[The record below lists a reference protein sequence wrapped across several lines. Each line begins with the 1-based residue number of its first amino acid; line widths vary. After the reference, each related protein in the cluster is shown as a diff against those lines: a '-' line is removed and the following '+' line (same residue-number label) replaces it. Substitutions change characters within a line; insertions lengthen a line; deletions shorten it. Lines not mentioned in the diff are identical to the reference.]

1 MNKLYYGD
9 NLPILREHIDDASVD
24 LIYLDPPFNSNRDY
38 NVLFRDESGLDS
50 DAQILAFGDS
60 WHWGPTAEATWHDL
74 VTGNDNVGTLMSAL
88 RQVLGENQM
97 MAYLV
102 MMCARLIELKR
113 VLKPTGSIYLH
124 CDDSASHYLKMIMDV
139 IFGAQNFRND
149 IVWRRATAHNDPKR
163 YGRIHDNILFFTRTD
178 EFYWEGQTNGTPR
191 SDEELQETYPLEDE
205 WGRFRSAD
213 LTGAGANPGAPSSAP
228 WRSYDVAARGRHW
241 SVPKTGRYAE
251 YIEREFIPG
260 YRSIE
265 GIHERLE
272 ALDAA
277 GLIHHPQRG
286 FWPGL
291 KRYAAADR
299 GVPPQDIILD
309 PIGFTNFSAGR
320 GEHLGYP
327 TQKPLALLEKLI
339 KVSCPPDG
347 VVLDPFCGCG
357 TAVVAAE
364 QLGRQWIGID
374 ITHLSVAMMKARLHD
389 ECNGLRAGVDY
400 EVTGEPTTLQD
411 ARQLALDDRYQ
422 FQFWALSLVNAQP
435 LNNERKKGADRGI
448 DGVLGFV
455 DGSGRR
461 QRRRRVP
468 VQVKSGG
475 VSSSDIRD
483 LRGTVEREDAAMGVF
498 VTLAEPTGPMQREAV
513 SAGFFES
520 ESWSGRYPRLQIL
533 TIEQLLD
540 GAQVD
545 MPLMFRTPRI
555 AEDEMTQGGLNMPSN
570 GEEQP

>member
-1 MNKLYYGD
+1 
-9 NLPILREHIDDASVD
+9 
-24 LIYLDPPFNSNRDY
+24 
-38 NVLFRDESGLDS
+38 
-50 DAQILAFGDS
+50 
-60 WHWGPTAEATWHDL
+60 
-74 VTGNDNVGTLMSAL
+74 
-88 RQVLGENQM
+88 
-97 MAYLV
+97 
-102 MMCARLIELKR
+102 
-113 VLKPTGSIYLH
+113 
-124 CDDSASHYLKMIMDV
+124 
-139 IFGAQNFRND
+139 
-149 IVWRRATAHNDPKR
+149 
-163 YGRIHDNILFFTRTD
+163 
-178 EFYWEGQTNGTPR
+178 
-191 SDEELQETYPLEDE
+191 
-205 WGRFRSAD
+205 
-213 LTGAGANPGAPSSAP
+213 
-228 WRSYDVAARGRHW
+228 
-241 SVPKTGRYAE
+241 VPKTGRYAE

-291 KRYAAADR
+291 KRYAPADR
-299 GVPPQDIILD
+299 GGSPQDIILD

-400 EVTGEPTTLQD
+400 EVIGEPTTLQD

-422 FQFWALSLVNAQP
+422 FQFWALSLVQAQP

-461 QRRRRVP
+461 QRRRRVL

-475 VSSSDIRD
+475 VGSSDIRD

-498 VTLAEPTGPMQREAV
+498 ITLAEPTGPMQREAV
-513 SAGFFES
+513 SAGFFEP
-520 ESWSGRYPRLQIL
+520 ESWSGRFPRLQIL
-533 TIEQLLD
+533 TIEQLLG

-545 MPLMFRTPRI
+545 MPLMRRQPRV
-555 AEDEMTQGGLNMPSN
+555 AEDEMSQGGLNMPSN
-570 GEEQP
+570 GEPRP